1 MRITCSLC
9 WLVVLL
15 LWGATAAV
23 AQFRVVG
30 YVPSWRGEIQSAQLR
45 QLTHV
50 NYAFVQPTPTG
61 GLDPLRNP
69 QKLQQL
75 VAAAHAQG
83 VRVLIS
89 VGGWHDGDHSAF
101 DAIGSSEAYTEAL
114 ATALVELV
122 ATYQLDGVDMDWE
135 HPDAQTAAGYAR
147 LMQRLAAR
155 LHPQGKLLTAAVAG
169 GTWAGAGIQPSV
181 FEAVDFL
188 NIMAY
193 DDPAPAHATYAAAEQ
208 TLAYWKNLGLPASK
222 AVLGVP
228 FYGQPGGVAYSALL
242 ARGASPKADLHNG
255 VGYNGRLTI
264 ARKVALATSQASG
277 IMIWEIT
284 QDAVGPNSLLK
295 AISKEKNTPARAPTP
310 PR

>member
-1 MRITCSLC
+1 MRVTCL
-9 WLVVLL
+9 LRFVLAALL
-15 LWGATAAV
+15 LGPAV
-23 AQFRVVG
+23 AWAQFRVVG
-30 YVPSWRGEIQSAQLR
+30 YVPSWRGEVHTAQLR
-45 QLTHV
+45 QLTHL

-61 GLDPLRNP
+61 GLEPMPNP
-69 QKLQQL
+69 QKLRQL
-75 VAAAHAQG
+75 VAAAHSRG

-101 DAIGSSEAYTEAL
+101 DAIGGSAAYTEAL
-114 ATALVELV
+114 ATNLMRLV
-122 ATYQLDGVDMDWE
+122 ADYQLDGVDMDWE
-135 HPDAQTAAGYAR
+135 HPDAPAAAGYAR

-181 FEAVDFL
+181 LAAVDFL

-208 TLAYWKNLGLPASK
+208 TLAYWKSRGLPASK
-222 AVLGVP
+222 AVLGLP

-242 ARGASPKADLHNG
+242 GRGASPEADLHNG
-255 VGYNGRLTI
+255 VGYNGRPTI
-264 ARKVALATSQASG
+264 ERKVSLAIEQASG

-284 QDAVGPNSLLK
+284 QDAKGTNSLLK
-295 AISKEKNTPARAPTP
+295 AISRVLARRPRAPAGP
-310 PR
+310 Q

>member
-1 MRITCSLC
+1 MRVICSLS
-9 WLVVLL
+9 WLLVSLL
-15 LWGATAAV
+15 VGPAAV

-30 YVPSWRGEIQSAQLR
+30 YVPSWRGEVQPAQLR

-61 GLDPLRNP
+61 GLEPLRNP
-69 QKLQQL
+69 QKLRQL

-101 DAIGSSEAYTEAL
+101 DAIGGSAAYTEAL
-114 ATALVELV
+114 VSALMQLV

-135 HPDAQTAAGYAR
+135 HPDAHTAAGYAR
-147 LMQRLAAR
+147 LMQRLAAL

-169 GTWAGAGIQPSV
+169 GTWAGAGIAPSV

-188 NIMAY
+188 HIMAY
-193 DDPAPAHATYAAAEQ
+193 DDPAPTHSTYAAAEQ
-208 TLAYWKNLGLPASK
+208 TLAYWKGLGLPASK
-222 AVLGVP
+222 TVLGVP
-228 FYGQPGGVAYSALL
+228 FYGQPGGVAYRDLL
-242 ARGASPKADLHNG
+242 ERGASPEADLHNG
-255 VGYNGRLTI
+255 VGYNGRLTM
-264 ARKVALATSQASG
+264 ARKVSLAANQASG

-284 QDAVGPNSLLK
+284 QDAVGANSLLK
-295 AISKEKNTPARAPTP
+295 AISKEEKTPARAPAP

>member
-1 MRITCSLC
+1 MAA
-9 WLVVLL
+9 LL
-15 LWGATAAV
+15 LLGPAV
-23 AQFRVVG
+23 AGAQFRVVG
-30 YVPSWRGEIQSAQLR
+30 YVPSWRGEVRPDQLR

-61 GLDPLRNP
+61 GLEPVRNP

-75 VAAAHAQG
+75 VAAAHSLG

-114 ATALVELV
+114 ANNLVRF
-122 ATYQLDGVDMDWE
+122 AADYQLDGVDMDWE
-135 HPDAQTAAGYAR
+135 HPDAKTAAGYAR
-147 LMQRLAAR
+147 LMQRLAVL

-208 TLAYWKNLGLPASK
+208 TLAYWKSLGLPTSK
-222 AVLGVP
+222 AVLGLP

-242 ARGASPKADLHNG
+242 GQGASPKADLYNG
-255 VGYNGRLTI
+255 VGYNGRPTI
-264 ARKVALATSQASG
+264 ERKVSLAIDQASG
-277 IMIWEIT
+277 VMIWEIT
-284 QDAVGPNSLLK
+284 QDAVGSNSLLK
-295 AISKEKNTPARAPTP
+295 AISQVLAKRTRAPVA